1 MKKYFSNKIKTSAL
15 AFVLTCSG
23 IFTTG
28 CTEDIDKSNRYTFTG
43 ETIADYLQNRPEEYS
58 HLCTILK
65 KARIGRSSS
74 GNMLHALSTYGSY
87 TIFAPDNKAIEA
99 YLTEEYER
107 WLNSLGGDEENI
119 IYTGIYSPDVEE
131 LSDSMCTE
139 IAKNHIIERG
149 RKLDNLTEGVISET
163 TFSNRFIH
171 MNDSVAGEG
180 RKEKYL
186 TFDRQNYV
194 KVNEVDI
201 EVENGTIQTMAG
213 VLVPSNEKI
222 LQIIERCPEL
232 KIFSAALKATG
243 LSDSLEI
250 RTIDPDYDGELYGT
264 VDMGTGALRGAKAP
278 EDRLRKYTLLIEPD
292 EVFIQNNINNIDDL
306 RIFANKW
313 YGEEYEKRGLPVD
326 YDDETSRNN
335 PLNRFV
341 AYHILDRA
349 VNAGCGYGAFL
360 MHNNQTYKSNFNAKT
375 MFPETF
381 DRTDYFETMLPYTL
395 IKVTCPTNNG
405 TINPEVIVL
414 NRSQEKG
421 TKSNNPAMEPYKDV
435 NVYYNTP
442 EELGSLVRTCDF
454 GTIHPIDKIL
464 VYNEDEMA
472 SNILYER
479 MRWDSSSLF
488 PELTNNN
495 VRWSPGFMNNGV
507 EKHGCYIPA
516 GYCERLKI
524 HNPMTKLFYLRPNS
538 PITHTGWTCYQGD
551 EFMIEGKSDISVRLP
566 YVPAGTYEIRYG
578 FSSEPTSRGI
588 TQFYFDKDI
597 TGIPVDMALIT
608 IDNTMQLYGIAAMG
622 GVPQS
627 ISGQFTYD
635 PQTRSEEEEDAHD
648 KSMRNRG
655 WMRGPASVIVNNNFE
670 ISGGSTMKISMR
682 QSSVSFRRIV
692 TTATINYIDENGKR
706 YSKGHTLRCKNV
718 TSTNGSNDRYDEN
731 SFDYLEMVPTSIISD
746 PSNPEDKY

>member
-1 MKKYFSNKIKTSAL
+1 MKRHFSSKLRTLVLVIT
-15 AFVLTCSG
+15 LTCLGTFATS
-23 IFTTG
+23 

-43 ETIADYLQNRPEEYS
+43 ETIADYLQNRPEQYS

-87 TIFAPDNKAIEA
+87 TLFAPDNAAIEA
-99 YLTEEYER
+99 YIESEYER
-107 WLNSLGGDEENI
+107 WYNSLGGDEENI
-119 IYTGIYSPDVEE
+119 IQTGIYSLDVEE

-149 RKLDNLTEGVISET
+149 RKLDNLTEGVIAET

-171 MNDSVAGEG
+171 LNDSIADEG
-180 RKEKYL
+180 RKDKFL
-186 TFDRQNYV
+186 TFDRRNYV

-222 LQIIERCPEL
+222 LQIIEKCPQL

-243 LSDSLEI
+243 LNDSLEI
-250 RTIDPDYDGELYGT
+250 RTIDPTYDGETLGT
-264 VDMGTGALRGAKAP
+264 FSMRTGALSGAKAP
-278 EDRLRKYTLLIEPD
+278 DERIRKYTLLIEPD
-292 EVFIQNNINNIDDL
+292 DVFIQNGIESIDDL
-306 RIFANKW
+306 RDFANIW
-313 YGEEYEKRGLPVD
+313 YGQEFEKRGLPVN
-326 YDDETSRNN
+326 YDDETSRDN

-341 AYHILDRA
+341 AYHILDRS
-349 VNAGCGYGAFL
+349 VNAGSGYGAFV
-360 MHNNQTYKSNFNAKT
+360 MHSNQTYKNNFNAKT
-375 MFPETF
+375 MFPERY
-381 DRTDYFETMLPYTL
+381 DRTDYFETLLPYTL
-395 IKVTCPTNNG
+395 IKVTCPSNG
-405 TINPEVIVL
+405 GSLNPEVIVL

-421 TKSNNPAMEPYKDV
+421 TLTNNPQMEPYKDV
-435 NVYYNTP
+435 NVHYNTP
-442 EELGSLVRTCDF
+442 EGIESLVRTCDY
-454 GTIHPIDKIL
+454 GTIHPIDRIL
-464 VYNEDEMA
+464 VYNEDEMK

-479 MRWDSSSLF
+479 MRWDASSLF

-495 VRWSPGFMNNGV
+495 IRWSPGFINNGV

-524 HNPMTKLFYLRPNS
+524 HNPLTKLFYLRPNS
-538 PITHTGWTCYQGD
+538 RVTKTGWTCYQGD

-566 YVPAGTYEIRYG
+566 YVPAGLYEIRYG

-622 GVPQS
+622 GVPAS
-627 ISGQFTYD
+627 ISGQYTYD
-635 PQTRSEEEEDAHD
+635 PQTKSEEEEDAHD

-655 WMRGPASVIVNNNFE
+655 WMRGPASVIVDSYDS
-670 ISGGSTMKISMR
+670 SGGSSIPVSMR

-692 TTATINYIDENGKR
+692 TTATINYTGEDGTP

-731 SFDYLEMVPTSIISD
+731 SFDYLELVPTQIISD
-746 PSNPEDKY
+746 PSNPEDRN